1 MCLRYAMKFASTFN
15 IHVYIYTYI
24 YISYIV
30 TLVNLVKLVMR
41 LDLSR

>member
-1 MCLRYAMKFASTFN
+1 M
-15 IHVYIYTYI
+15 YI
-24 YISYIV
+24 YIYKSYIV